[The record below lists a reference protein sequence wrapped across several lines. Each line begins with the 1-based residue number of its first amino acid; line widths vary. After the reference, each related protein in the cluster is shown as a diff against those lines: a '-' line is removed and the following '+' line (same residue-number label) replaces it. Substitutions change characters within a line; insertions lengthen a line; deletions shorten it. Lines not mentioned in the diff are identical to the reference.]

1 MARGM
6 TDRTDADL
14 AVQHEA
20 CPCRRRARRG
30 ETRPAPVTARPS
42 MAVAA
47 DLIAVIVAVTDDQPR
62 VLTLAGTALPAGP
75 FASEHRSL
83 QSGLR
88 SWVERQTHHPLG
100 YVEQLYTFADRDRS
114 PSEQEQRVISVS
126 YLGLTRELGTLPD
139 VPGPGSAA
147 AGDGASDGTAACNEA
162 SMQPGSA
169 RARVVPA
176 GAGWCG
182 WYDYF
187 PWEDRRDG
195 AGERVV
201 AAVLPRLDAWAAQE
215 SGERRRERERRAAI
229 SFGAA
234 GARSWNE
241 ELVLQR
247 YELLHEAGLVEGA
260 GDGAGPAGAA
270 APLPGRRMVHD
281 HRRILA
287 TGIARLRAKIKYRPV
302 VFELMPAEFTLLQ
315 LQRAVEALAGR
326 LLHKPNFR
334 RLIAQQAL
342 VEETGA
348 MTTGT
353 GGRPAKLFR
362 FRREVL
368 LERAAAG
375 TKLPLA
381 RAL

>member
-1 MARGM
+1 
-6 TDRTDADL
+6 
-14 AVQHEA
+14 
-20 CPCRRRARRG
+20 
-30 ETRPAPVTARPS
+30 

-100 YVEQLYTFADRDRS
+100 YVEQLYTFADRDRG

-126 YLGLTRELGTLPD
+126 YLGLTRERGTLPD
-139 VPGPGSAA
+139 VPGPAA
-147 AGDGASDGTAACNEA
+147 AGDGAPDGTAASVGA
-162 SMQPGSA
+162 IVQPGMQPGVQPGVQPGPG

-195 AGERVV
+195 EGERVV
-201 AAVLPRLDAWAAQE
+201 AAVLPRLADWAAQE
-215 SGERRRERERRAAI
+215 NGERRRERERRAAI
-229 SFGAA
+229 SFGVVGTRSW

-247 YELLHEAGLVEGA
+247 YELLHEAGLVEEA

>member
-1 MARGM
+1 M
-6 TDRTDADL
+6 
-14 AVQHEA
+14 
-20 CPCRRRARRG
+20 
-30 ETRPAPVTARPS
+30 TARPS
-42 MAVAA
+42 MAVVA

-62 VLTLAGTALPAGP
+62 VLTLAGAALPAGP

-100 YVEQLYTFADRDRS
+100 YVEQLYTFADRDRG

-126 YLGLTRELGTLPD
+126 YLGLTRE
-139 VPGPGSAA
+139 A
-147 AGDGASDGTAACNEA
+147 GTA
-162 SMQPGSA
+162 PDT
-169 RARVVPA
+169 PA
-176 GAGWCG
+176 PDSVATRGRRIPAEAGWCG

-187 PWEDRRDG
+187 PWEDRRDT
-195 AGERVV
+195 AGERT
-201 AAVLPRLDAWAAQE
+201 AASILPQLAAWAAQE
-215 SGERRRERERRAAI
+215 TGERRRDRERRAAI
-229 SFGAA
+229 SFGIA
-234 GARSWNE
+234 GTRAWNE

-247 YELLHEAGLVEGA
+247 YELLHEAGLVKEA
-260 GDGAGPAGAA
+260 ADRLCPVPA
-270 APLPGRRMVHD
+270 APSLPGRRMVHD

-302 VFELMPAEFTLLQ
+302 VFELMPPEFTLLQ

-348 MTTGT
+348 MTSGT
-353 GGRPAKLFR
+353 GGRPAQLFR

-381 RAL
+381 RML

>member
-1 MARGM
+1 MS
-6 TDRTDADL
+6 
-14 AVQHEA
+14 E
-20 CPCRRRARRG
+20 
-30 ETRPAPVTARPS
+30 RPS
-42 MAVAA
+42 MAVVA

-88 SWVERQTHHPLG
+88 SWVERQTRHPLG
-100 YVEQLYTFADRDRS
+100 YVEQLYTFADRDRGS
-114 PSEQEQRVISVS
+114 SEQEQRVISVS
-126 YLGLTRELGTLPD
+126 YLGLTRELGTAADGPA
-139 VPGPGSAA
+139 PGLADTGDGVQRPQPAA
-147 AGDGASDGTAACNEA
+147 APATR
-162 SMQPGSA
+162 A
-169 RARVVPA
+169 RAS
-176 GAGWCG
+176 WCG

-201 AAVLPRLDAWAAQE
+201 ATLLPRLAAWAEQE
-215 SGERRRERERRAAI
+215 SGERRRDRERRAAI
-229 SFGAA
+229 SFGVDGAGA
-234 GARSWNE
+234 QSWDVRSWGARSWNE

-247 YELLHEAGLVEGA
+247 YELLHEAGLVEEA
-260 GDGAGPAGAA
+260 GDRGAPTSS
-270 APLPGRRMVHD
+270 APLSGRRMVHD

-348 MTTGT
+348 MTSGT

>member
-1 MARGM
+1 M
-6 TDRTDADL
+6 
-14 AVQHEA
+14 
-20 CPCRRRARRG
+20 
-30 ETRPAPVTARPS
+30 TARPS
-42 MAVAA
+42 MAVVA

-62 VLTLAGTALPAGP
+62 VLTLAGAALPAGP

-100 YVEQLYTFADRDRS
+100 YVEQLYTFADRDRG

-139 VPGPGSAA
+139 VPDPAA
-147 AGDGASDGTAACNEA
+147 AGDGPPDGTAAGIA
-162 SMQPGSA
+162 TIVQQGVQPGVQPGSA

-176 GAGWCG
+176 GASWCG

-201 AAVLPRLDAWAAQE
+201 AAVLPRLAAWAAQE
-215 SGERRRERERRAAI
+215 GGERRRDRERRAAI

-247 YELLHEAGLVEGA
+247 YELLHEAGLVEEA
-260 GDGAGPAGAA
+260 GDHGTPATSA

-302 VFELMPAEFTLLQ
+302 VFELMPPEFTLLQ